1 MRGRKTA
8 LRIELT
14 PEEKAELERQVR
26 CTTLSAGLVRRAR
39 VVLGVASGLPLIE
52 VSRRV
57 GITEQ
62 HVRKWTHR
70 FNDKRL
76 EGLKDRPGRGRKP
89 VFSPHSGDARRENG
103 LRTARSSGAVAVPMG
118 LPRDRAA
125 ARA

>member
-8 LRIELT
+8 LRIELS

-39 VVLGVASGLPLIE
+39 IILGVASGLPLIE

-57 GITEQ
+57 GITEK

-89 VFSPHSGDARRENG
+89 VFSPHGRDACRENG
-103 LRTARSSGAVAVPMG
+103 LRTARSSGAVAVPMV

>member
-8 LRIELT
+8 LRIELS

-39 VVLGVASGLPLIE
+39 IILGVASGLPLIE

-57 GITEQ
+57 GITEK

-76 EGLKDRPGRGRKP
+76 EGLKDCPGRGRKP
-89 VFSPHSGDARRENG
+89 VFSPHGRDACRENG
-103 LRTARSSGAVAVPMG
+103 LRTARSSGAVAVPMV